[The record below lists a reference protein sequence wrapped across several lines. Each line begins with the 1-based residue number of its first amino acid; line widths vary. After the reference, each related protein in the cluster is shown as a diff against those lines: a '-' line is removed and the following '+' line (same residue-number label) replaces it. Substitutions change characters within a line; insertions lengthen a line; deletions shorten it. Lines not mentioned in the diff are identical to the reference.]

1 MNTSIYHRIGHEWCD
16 HLKGLMWGQEDAHP
30 LRTAKVLH
38 VREVILIELN
48 SREIQYYFFK
58 HLNNILIYF
67 INQFISCQKKAF
79 DRGCKPLNKLM
90 SDKIK
95 PRV

>member
-16 HLKGLMWGQEDAHP
+16 HLKGLMWGQEDARP

-38 VREVILIELN
+38 VREVILIDFILSVE
-48 SREIQYYFFK
+48 

-67 INQFISCQKKAF
+67 IKQFISCQKKAF
-79 DRGCKPLNKLM
+79 DRGCIPLNKLM